1 MENYFLDFFVQSLYM
16 NFFEVMQML
25 KLTKNIHFRFCWSL
39 KPGLVCPH
47 IHNWTPWMS
56 EKQQAIR

>member
-1 MENYFLDFFVQSLYM
+1 
-16 NFFEVMQML
+16 MQML

-47 IHNWTPWMS
+47 FHNWTSWMS